1 MRWWWL
7 SIEAVAVLSP
17 CFLALVVGTGEP
29 ETLWSN
35 LLVITGSQAA
45 ATIVVAVLFASRFK
59 AVTQSI
65 GIDSAINVHK
75 VLGVSAVVF
84 TLLHLI
90 AVVADS
96 PSNVWLLDMSQA
108 PVRALTGLSALVVL
122 SLMIVFANKEKRFY
136 ERWRWA
142 HRAGALLTVVFITW
156 HIVGVDQL
164 VNTTPWLVFFTALL
178 LSAIALPMSRWR
190 RSTKHKKYIV
200 SDVQSESP
208 TASTLTLTPTKDE
221 PLRFIAGQFVWIRL
235 SRGFWV
241 EDHPFT
247 IASSEYERDVKITF
261 RHLGD
266 WTTSSL
272 TALRPGK
279 TVWVDGPHGA
289 MNLSRVPPGSS
300 VALLG
305 IGVGLTPVM
314 SILRTLAHN
323 NQNKFPIRV
332 LITPTEE
339 LFLQELADLEDQFED
354 LTVFLNIQRP
364 ITTQTFTKHFNNPK
378 DWYFLVCGPPALVVH
393 CQETLWELNV
403 PENHILTEQFEI
415 A

>member
-17 CFLALVVGTGEP
+17 CFLALAVGTGEP

-45 ATIVVAVLFASRFK
+45 ATIVVAALFASRFK
-59 AVTQSI
+59 AVTRSI

-75 VLGVSAVVF
+75 VLGVSAVIF

-90 AVVADS
+90 SVVADS
-96 PSNVWLLDMSQA
+96 PTNVWLLDTSQA

-122 SLMIVFANKEKRFY
+122 SLMIIFANKEKRFY

-142 HRAGALLTVVFITW
+142 HRAGALLSVSFIVW

-164 VNTTPWLVFFTALL
+164 INSAPWLIFFVALL
-178 LSAIALPMSRWR
+178 FCMIALPLSRWR
-190 RSTKHKKYIV
+190 RSTHHKKYIV
-200 SDVQSESP
+200 SDVVSESP
-208 TASTLTLTPTKDE
+208 TASTLTLTPTTDDDLK
-221 PLRFIAGQFVWIRL
+221 FTAGQFVWIRL
-235 SRGFWV
+235 SRFFWA

-247 IASSEYERDVKITF
+247 IASSEYERTIKITF

-272 TALRPGK
+272 TALRPGR

-289 MNLSRVPPGSS
+289 MTLNRVPIGSN

-314 SILRTLAHN
+314 SILRTLS
-323 NQNKFPIRV
+323 QNDPNRFHIRV
-332 LITPTEE
+332 LLTPTED
-339 LFLQELADLEDQFED
+339 LFLQELVDMEDQFENMKV
-354 LTVFLNIQRP
+354 LLNIQRP
-364 ITTQTFTKHFNNPK
+364 ITSRTFTKHFDNPR
-378 DWYFLVCGPPALVVH
+378 DWYFLICGPPTMVIH
-393 CQETLWELNV
+393 CQEALWELNV
-403 PENHILTEQFEI
+403 PEGHILTEQFEI